1 MTRRLRFAAMCLTLL
16 TAGTVP
22 ATAAR
27 LIPAGGGL
35 RDVTALAAPRE
46 DARLFVAEMR
56 GTIRI
61 VQDAKV
67 RPRPFVDISR
77 LVRSGGEQGL
87 LGIAFHPKYASNGRF
102 YVNYTDRD
110 GATVIAELRR
120 SPTDPNAANANHR
133 RQLMRIPQPYSN
145 HNGGALAFGRDGYLY
160 IGMGDGGAGGDPQNR
175 AQAMNS
181 RLGKLLRIDVNGR
194 QGRLQYRIPP
204 TNPFRGR
211 AGIPGE
217 IFAIGLRNPWRLSF
231 DRLRGDLWIGDV
243 GQNTQEEISFTTVAN
258 ARGANFGWRV
268 WEGNTRHGTT
278 PLTIRRLIRPV
289 AVYGHRVGCSVTG
302 GYVYRGPSIP
312 GLDGRYVFGDFCTSR
327 IWSMRAGPRPGD
339 RREITGALGLRV
351 PRVGI
356 RTFGEGGDGTLYVAD
371 AQRVWRFAR

>member
-1 MTRRLRFAAMCLTLL
+1 MIPPLRMTAMCLVLLL
-16 TAGTVP
+16 TGA
-22 ATAAR
+22 AHAAAAR
-27 LIPAGGGL
+27 LVPAAGGL
-35 RDVTALAAPRE
+35 KDVTALTAPK
-46 DARLFVAEMR
+46 DDTRLFVAESR
-56 GTIRI
+56 GTVR
-61 VQDAKV
+61 VVRAGRV
-67 RPRPFVDISR
+67 RPTPFADITR

-87 LGIAFHPKYASNGRF
+87 LGLAFHPKYASNGRF

-120 SPTDPNAANANHR
+120 SPANPDIANPGYR

-145 HNGGALAFGRDGYLY
+145 HNGGALAFGPDGYLY

-181 RLGKLLRIDVNGR
+181 RLGKLLRIDVDGR

-204 TNPFRGR
+204 SNPFRGR
-211 AGIPGE
+211 PGIPGE
-217 IFAIGLRNPWRLSF
+217 IYAIGLRNPWRISF
-231 DRLRGDLWIGDV
+231 DRIRGDLWIGDV
-243 GQNTQEEISFTTVAN
+243 GQSRREEISFATVAQ

-268 WEGNTRHGTT
+268 WEGDVRHGTT

-289 AVYGHRVGCSVTG
+289 TVYDHRFGCSVTG

-339 RREITGALGLRV
+339 RREITNALSTRV
-351 PRVGI
+351 PRTGI
-356 RTFGEGGDGTLYVAD
+356 RTFGEGGDGTLYVAN
-371 AQRVWRFAR
+371 AQRIWRFAR